1 MGHRQHHYLKDKY
14 IKQCSAESKDLGN
27 RQLWKGESLMLEYT
41 EQFGPLL
48 MMIVMVMGV
57 ITGDKKRNKSE

>member
-1 MGHRQHHYLKDKY
+1 
-14 IKQCSAESKDLGN
+14 
-27 RQLWKGESLMLEYT
+27 MLEYT

-48 MMIVMVMGV
+48 LMMMMMIAMGV